1 MSKLIVL
8 ASLTTAACMTSAP
21 DSSGLTAEATTPPDS
36 VVATD
41 RNPAPFDPTKP
52 YRPDFDPLDMDTHI
66 DAAMLPL
73 RVGAHW
79 RYRSVSADGTEVID
93 VSVLS
98 GTETIGG
105 TRARI
110 IRDVAHLDGVLIE
123 QTTDWFAQDD
133 DDNVWYLGE
142 FTRALQDDG
151 TFSDEGSWRTAESG
165 AKPGIAMLA
174 DPRVGD
180 AYRQEFRKGH
190 AEDFAIVV
198 GFNRS
203 VTVPAGTFHGCMQ
216 TRDKSTLDL
225 TLEELKTYCP
235 GVGLVLTEEGDVRE
249 ELIKFSGL

>member
-8 ASLTTAACMTSAP
+8 ASITATACITNPP
-21 DSSGLTAEATTPPDS
+21 DSSGQSADS
-36 VVATD
+36 VVAAASD
-41 RNPAPFDPTKP
+41 ADPRNPALFDPTKP
-52 YRPDFDPLDMDTHI
+52 YRPDFDPADMDTHV
-66 DAAMLPL
+66 DAPMLPL
-73 RVGAHW
+73 PVGAHW
-79 RYRSVSADGTEVID
+79 RYRSVTADGTEIID

-98 GTETIGG
+98 GTEPIGG

-133 DDNVWYLGE
+133 HDNVWYLGE
-142 FTRALQDDG
+142 STRALQDDG
-151 TFSDEGSWRTAESG
+151 TFSDEGSWRTAENG
-165 AKPGIAMLA
+165 AKPGVAMLA

-198 GFNRS
+198 GFNKS
-203 VTVPAGTFHGCMQ
+203 VAVPAGSFHGCMQ

-249 ELIKFSGL
+249 ELIKYSGL